1 LGFDVKTRQSGTSVY
16 SRGQISKQGNGTM
29 RSMLYMAALNAVRTN
44 LRMKFFYKR
53 LIDRGKPRKVALIA
67 VARKLALIAYAIY
80 KTKEP
85 FKEYVGINRYWV
97 WAFIF

>member
-1 LGFDVKTRQSGTSVY
+1 MFKDLLF
-16 SRGQISKQGNGTM
+16 QGNGMM

-85 FKEYVGINRYWV
+85 LRNI
-97 WAFIF
+97 

>member
-1 LGFDVKTRQSGTSVY
+1 MFKDLLF
-16 SRGQISKQGNGTM
+16 QGNGMM

-53 LIDRGKPRKVALIA
+53 LIDRGKPRKVALTA

-85 FKEYVGINRYWV
+85 FKEYVGIYRY
-97 WAFIF
+97 

>member
-1 LGFDVKTRQSGTSVY
+1 
-16 SRGQISKQGNGTM
+16 
-29 RSMLYMAALNAVRTN
+29 MAALNAVRTN

-53 LIDRGKPRKVALIA
+53 LINRGKPRKVALIA

-85 FKEYVGINRYWV
+85 FKEYIGINRYGQISQYLV
-97 WAFIF
+97 EQDISKAKGISQSALVQMFIKE